1 MNKFP
6 LVPVAVGAAAL
17 GALYF
22 LTRSSVP
29 SEAQQRANL
38 LDRNAQARTSTSGR
52 LSSFA
57 PLASSGSAF
66 SRVGMAMPSWGSPY
80 AVQHCSDAPSP
91 AAPLPA
97 VASTSFTTMAPVSQL
112 QEGTQFAA
120 TGNDGQETLFRA
132 NAWPDVQNPKGPI
145 IDATN
150 LSTGVAYS
158 VALGNLS

>member
-1 MNKFP
+1 MARSRMNKFP

-29 SEAQQRANL
+29 SDAQQRANL

-52 LSSFA
+52 L
-57 PLASSGSAF
+57 PF
-66 SRVGMAMPSWGSPY
+66 SRVGVAESWGSPYAGSPY

-158 VALGNLS
+158 VALGNLA